1 MACSRVY
8 GHLSASINP
17 GQNSESGV
25 NVTPPS
31 PVTARE
37 AARRLEREPC
47 TIRKWASRYKARIL
61 GRAGR
66 ETVYDYADL
75 ALIEWCIWA
84 GRPVPTTAED
94 RDELRAARR
103 AA

>member
-1 MACSRVY
+1 M
-8 GHLSASINP
+8 
-17 GQNSESGV
+17 
-25 NVTPPS
+25 NVTSPA
-31 PVTARE
+31 PVTARL
-37 AARRLEREPC
+37 AAERLGREPC
-47 TIRKWASRYKARIL
+47 TIRKWASRYRARVL

-84 GRPVPTTAED
+84 GCPVPPTVEE

-103 AA
+103 AAAAA